1 MRRRRLLLRRRA
13 AAALAALTLAAGV
26 APSTA
31 SAATI
36 QTESSGNWAG
46 YVATGRTFSGVSGSW
61 VVPTA
66 KRDSDGYSATWIGL
80 GGASGSSNALEQIG
94 TQSNYVNSRA
104 TYTAWYE
111 LVPKAAVTLKLTVH
125 PGDHISAHV
134 TVDGTAVTA
143 SITDTTTGRSTT
155 KTLNTAN
162 PDTTSAEWIA
172 EAPSIATGDGE
183 YQVVP
188 LADFGTVSFTRASA
202 TADGHSGSIADAHW
216 TAERVDLASRG
227 GESPVAASSRAEATT
242 SALASSGSSFSVS
255 WSQTGGAYDYGAWPH
270 DHGPGF

>member
-1 MRRRRLLLRRRA
+1 MRRRRFLLRRRA
-13 AAALAALTLAAGV
+13 AATLAALALAAGV

-36 QTESSGNWAG
+36 QTATSGNWAG
-46 YVATGRTFSGVSGSW
+46 YVATGRTFSSVSGSW

-80 GGASGSSNALEQIG
+80 GGAGGTSNALEQIG
-94 TQSNYVNSRA
+94 TQSDYVNGRA

-111 LVPKAAVTLKLTVH
+111 LVPKAAVTLKLTVR
-125 PGDHISAHV
+125 PGDHISANV
-134 TVDGTAVTA
+134 TVDGTTVTV
-143 SITDTTTGRSTT
+143 SISDTTTGRSTT
-155 KTLNTAN
+155 RTQHMAS

-172 EAPSIATGDGE
+172 EAPSIATGDGG

-188 LADFGTVSFTRASA
+188 LADFGTVGFTRATA
-202 TADGHSGSIADAHW
+202 TAGGHSGSIADAEW
-216 TAERVDLASRG
+216 TAERVDLVAGG
-227 GESPVAASSRAEATT
+227 GESPVAATT

-255 WSQTGGAYDYGAWPH
+255 WSRTGGAYGYGAWP
-270 DHGPGF
+270 DEHGPGF